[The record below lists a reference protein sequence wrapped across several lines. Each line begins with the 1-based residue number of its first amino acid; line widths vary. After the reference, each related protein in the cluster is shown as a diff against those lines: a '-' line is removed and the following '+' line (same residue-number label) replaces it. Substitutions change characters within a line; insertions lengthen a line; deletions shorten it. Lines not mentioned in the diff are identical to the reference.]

1 MSGPDA
7 SLGRLVSELVQDIG
21 RLVRQ
26 ELRLAQA
33 EISEKASQ
41 ARSGLYAVIAGLF
54 LAFCA
59 LLVLVQ
65 AVVLALGGVMPLWL
79 AAVLVGLVLAA
90 AAAILLIR
98 GRDNLKA
105 RNLLPER
112 TLRVARGG
120 DDTRHDGKEIE

>member
-7 SLGRLVSELVQDIG
+7 SLARLVSELMQDVG
-21 RLVRQ
+21 RLLRQ

-59 LLVLVQ
+59 LLVLVL
-65 AVVLALGGVMPLWL
+65 AIVLALGEVMPLWL
-79 AAVLVGLVLAA
+79 AAALVGLVLAA
-90 AAAILLIR
+90 VAAILLIL

-105 RNLLPER
+105 RNLL
-112 TLRVARGG
+112 VARGD
-120 DDTRHDGKEIE
+120 DDTRYDGKEIQ